1 MFYPGETIVQ
11 SFIVPFYQEDVEKAI
26 VSYKQN
32 DHIVL
37 EKEATSTQIYDD
49 TDPNNPIPVEYT
61 ELVIVI
67 SQEESL
73 LFENDMSYEIQI
85 NIFNMGNRQTSEPI
99 KDKTGKQFYR
109 EVYTHEGS
117 DNSEGPEEEPEE
129 EVDDNAGQ

>member
-11 SFIVPFYQEDVEKAI
+11 SFIVPFLQSDIDKAI

-49 TDPNNPIPVEYT
+49 TDPNDPVPVEFS

-85 NIFNMGNRQTSEPI
+85 NIFSMGNRQTSEPI
-99 KDKTGKQFYR
+99 KDTTGRQFYR
-109 EVYTHEGS
+109 EVYTYENS
-117 DNSEGPEEEPEE
+117 DNGEEPEE
-129 EVDDNAGQ
+129 EEEEVNDNA